1 MLRKIIHFLCG
12 VGIGILSIAVVIISI
27 YYQILPIL
35 PSRISAGIY
44 SGLIVGGIWTYLEI
58 AFVLRGKAKMFT
70 LGFNTIWFV
79 LSFTLVVIG
88 IIAGIRGQL
97 HDLWFIRI
105 TGLSG
110 IVFFGIGYWVILKK
124 ARDAELR
131 KSMAEDLTFSGNKE
145 DKDISDE

>member
-1 MLRKIIHFLCG
+1 MKE
-12 VGIGILSIAVVIISI
+12 VIISI
-27 YYQILPIL
+27 YYQIL

-44 SGLIVGGIWTYLEI
+44 SGLIGGIWIYLGV
-58 AFVLRGKAKMFT
+58 ALGKAKMFT

-79 LSFTLVVIG
+79 LSFILVVIG

-110 IVFFGIGYWVILKK
+110 IVFFGSVIG
-124 ARDAELR
+124 
-131 KSMAEDLTFSGNKE
+131 
-145 DKDISDE
+145 

>member
-1 MLRKIIHFLCG
+1 
-12 VGIGILSIAVVIISI
+12 
-27 YYQILPIL
+27 
-35 PSRISAGIY
+35 
-44 SGLIVGGIWTYLEI
+44 
-58 AFVLRGKAKMFT
+58 MFT

-79 LSFTLVVIG
+79 LSFILVVIG

>member
-12 VGIGILSIAVVIISI
+12 VGIGILLIAVVIISI
-27 YYQILPIL
+27 YYQILP
-35 PSRISAGIY
+35 SRIFAGIY
-44 SGLIVGGIWTYLEI
+44 SGLIGGIWTYLGV

-131 KSMAEDLTFSGNKE
+131 KIMSEDLTFSGNKE
-145 DKDISDE
+145 KKDISDE